1 MDQHLTIGFPVLFN
15 IKQAIES
22 GKQNEDSSFNAVLIS
37 GILNTGI
44 EMVEGNYLQRT
55 FIWKKVCVHG
65 MFCSSQN
72 GCTSLRCSCFCP
84 ELDHVSC

>member
-55 FIWKKVCVHG
+55 FIWKRYVFMECFALLKMAALLYVAAAFVL
-65 MFCSSQN
+65 
-72 GCTSLRCSCFCP
+72 SLTT
-84 ELDHVSC
+84 